1 MQRIRKTIE
10 IKAQAQRVFDFITQP
25 TNLPAVWPN
34 LVEVS
39 NVVTKP
45 GGYHEFDWVYKMAGL
60 HFKGHAK
67 TEEAVPG
74 KLSRV
79 RNEGAIPST
88 FIWTFQG
95 LDGSGTRLTCEVEYT
110 IPVPVLGKLAENLVM
125 KMNEREAETLLQ
137 NMKDTL
143 ESTTAVA
150 AAAHARP

>member
-25 TNLPAVWPN
+25 TNLPTIWPN

-39 NVVTKP
+39 NVVTKG

-67 TEEAVPG
+67 TEEAQPG

-95 LDGSGTRLTCEVEYT
+95 LDGTGTRLTCEVEYT
-110 IPVPVLGKLAENLVM
+110 IPVPVLGKLAEVVVA
-125 KMNEREAETLLQ
+125 KMNEREAETLLA
-137 NMKDTL
+137 NLKDML
-143 ESTTAVA
+143 EGTATA
-150 AAAHARP
+150 AVGAHARP